1 MHSAGTTLG
10 MYMIPGN
17 TKKNFIP
24 SFFLILI
31 LIQNQIITE
40 GSWDEC
46 MKGEF
51 QFHLSFEK
59 KTKNSPQEVLPE
71 ICNVMID

>member
-10 MYMIPGN
+10 MYMISVN
-17 TKKNFIP
+17 TKYTSSVNF
-24 SFFLILI
+24 FKFLIH
-31 LIQNQIITE
+31 NQIITE

-51 QFHLSFEK
+51 QVPFILLK
-59 KTKNSPQEVLPE
+59 
-71 ICNVMID
+71 